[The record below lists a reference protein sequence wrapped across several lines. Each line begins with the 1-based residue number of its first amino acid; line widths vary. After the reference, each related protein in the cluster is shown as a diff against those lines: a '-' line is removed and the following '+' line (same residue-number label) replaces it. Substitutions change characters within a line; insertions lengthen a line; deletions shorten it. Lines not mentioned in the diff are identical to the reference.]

1 MVNQQT
7 IETNKK
13 TLIMG
18 MSPLWFLLCG
28 IVIMVAAY
36 MGILPKNLIGGF
48 AVCMFIGS
56 ALSFVANKISF
67 IKNTI
72 GGVAAIAFT
81 CAILN
86 HFHVFPENLIE
97 TVEGFVGGNTSFI
110 TFYISGLIC
119 GSLLGIDRNLLIK
132 AGSRYF
138 VPLTAGI
145 IGAYALAG
153 IVGQIAGIGW
163 KESIL
168 YIAAPIMGGGTGGG
182 AIPMS
187 EMYGTVLGIGNEAV
201 FSKIYPAVTL
211 GGITS
216 LVFAGGINSLGK
228 KRPSLSGNG
237 VLMKGFTMAESEA
250 YEEEDSMN
258 LTDLG
263 MGLFISSVFF
273 IFGRILGHFV
283 PVIHYY
289 AFIIVTVALAK
300 ITGIVPKKMELAAT
314 KWYSFLVKNFTLAL
328 MAGVGITMI
337 SIQGIIDILSPMYL
351 IVCVATVVGGV
362 LGAGF
367 IGQLVNFYFIESA
380 VTAGLCMSNVG
391 GNGDV
396 AILSASE
403 RMNLMPFAQISSRL
417 GGALVLIIQSFLI
430 RILAS

>member
-1 MVNQQT
+1 MINEKAR
-7 IETNKK
+7 ETSKR
-13 TLIMG
+13 TLIIG
-18 MSPLWFLLCG
+18 MTPSWFLLFG
-28 IVIMVAAY
+28 TIIMVAAY
-36 MGILPKNLIGGF
+36 LGKLPNNLIGGF

-56 ALSFVANKISF
+56 ALSFVANKIPF

-97 TVEGFVGGNTSFI
+97 TVKGFVGGNTSFI

-138 VPLTAGI
+138 IPITAGI

-153 IVGQIAGIGW
+153 LVGQVAGIGW

-187 EMYGTVLGIGNEAV
+187 EIYGTALGTGNEV
-201 FSKIYPAVTL
+201 MFSKIYPAVTL
-211 GGITS
+211 GGISS
-216 LVFAGGINSLGK
+216 LVFAGVLNSLGK
-228 KRPSLSGNG
+228 KKPSLSGNG
-237 VLMKGFTMAESEA
+237 VLMKGFTMVESEE
-250 YEEEDSMN
+250 YEDDDSMTI
-258 LTDLG
+258 TDLG
-263 MGLFISSVFF
+263 TGLFMSSAFF
-273 IFGRILGHFV
+273 IFGRIVGNFV

-289 AFIIVTVALAK
+289 AFIIITVALAK
-300 ITGIVPKKMELAAT
+300 ITGIVPKKMELAAL
-314 KWYSFLVKNFTLAL
+314 KWYKFLVKNFTLAL

-337 SIQGIIDILSPMYL
+337 SIQGIIDILSPIYL
-351 IVCVATVVGGV
+351 IVCIATVVGGF
-362 LGAGF
+362 LGAG
-367 IGQLVNFYFIESA
+367 IVGRLVNFFFIESA
-380 VTAGLCMSNVG
+380 ITAGLCMSNVG

-417 GGALVLIIQSFLI
+417 GGALILIIQSFLI
-430 RILAS
+430 RILAG